1 MLLAVGFFLYL
12 FYLSLVISYLLVELF
27 ALQTQEVLPRQQD
40 ATLSRNGTSSV
51 DVVSGNHAHGDACA
65 LALSNSLGYLEESQN
80 KGT

>member
-1 MLLAVGFFLYL
+1 MLLAVGFFLYS

-51 DVVSGNHAHGDACA
+51 DVVSGNHAHGDTCA